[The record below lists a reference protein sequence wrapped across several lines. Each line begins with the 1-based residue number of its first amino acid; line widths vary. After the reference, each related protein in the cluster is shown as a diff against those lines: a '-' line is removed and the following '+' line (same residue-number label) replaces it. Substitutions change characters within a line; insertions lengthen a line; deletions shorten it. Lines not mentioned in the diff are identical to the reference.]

1 MPTFT
6 KTILIFARLSTKREP
21 NARKEGNM
29 ATLKICVEIEF
40 DESTVN
46 TLIDNNID
54 FGVVEDLICKDITEV
69 VKDELSD
76 DLTLKECYAMG
87 WDI

>member
-1 MPTFT
+1 
-6 KTILIFARLSTKREP
+6 
-21 NARKEGNM
+21 M

-46 TLIDNNID
+46 TLVDNNID